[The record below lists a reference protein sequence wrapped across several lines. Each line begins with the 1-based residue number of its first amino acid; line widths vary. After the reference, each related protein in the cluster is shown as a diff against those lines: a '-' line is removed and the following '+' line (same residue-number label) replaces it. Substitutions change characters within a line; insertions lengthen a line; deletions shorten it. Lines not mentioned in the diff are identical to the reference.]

1 MRLKY
6 REAGIMPSVTGYKKR
21 KVLVV
26 DDDLNDLLRYS
37 AILQH
42 EGYDVRSIPSHKDA
56 ADCVRRE
63 QFDLIIVSQG
73 SGVFEGR
80 AVLAR
85 ALERNRKLPVLVLSR
100 SNDIDY
106 YLEAMQMGA
115 TDYREKPLPASELA
129 EIAAWHLNLSKS
141 HAA

>member
-1 MRLKY
+1 MRPKY
-6 REAGIMPSVTGYKKR
+6 REAGTLPRVIGHKKR

-26 DDDLNDLLRYS
+26 DDDLRDLLRYS

-56 ADCVRRE
+56 ADCVKRE

-73 SGVFEGR
+73 TAVFEGR
-80 AVLAR
+80 TVLAR
-85 ALERNRKLPVLVLSR
+85 ALERNHELPILVLSR
-100 SNDIDY
+100 SNDVDC

-115 TDYREKPLPASELA
+115 SDYREKPLAASELA
-129 EIAAWHLNLSKS
+129 EIAAWHLNRPRTR
-141 HAA
+141 AA